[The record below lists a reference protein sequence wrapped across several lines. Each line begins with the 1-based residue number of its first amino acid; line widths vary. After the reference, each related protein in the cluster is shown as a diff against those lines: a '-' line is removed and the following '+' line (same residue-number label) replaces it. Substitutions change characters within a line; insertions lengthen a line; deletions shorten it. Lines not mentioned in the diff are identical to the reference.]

1 MEGIFTMS
9 KIKFTSNVEL
19 TIKIFETMLIVG
31 TTVLTLISPWVWI
44 YTGNDVLSYSVELS
58 LYEYNRPIGVIIIIA
73 GIISIV
79 TLWTKLSKI
88 ALATSAIQ
96 ILLILYEILDV
107 ANSGDYYCDIS
118 TIHVVIG
125 AISLVGMVL
134 LFINN
139 KNSKN

>member
-9 KIKFTSNVEL
+9 KIKFASNVEL
-19 TIKIFETMLIVG
+19 TIKIFETMLMVG

-58 LYEYNRPIGVIIIIA
+58 LFEYNRPIGIIIIIA

>member
-9 KIKFTSNVEL
+9 KIKFASNVEL
-19 TIKIFETMLIVG
+19 TIKIFETMLMVG

-58 LYEYNRPIGVIIIIA
+58 LFEYNRPIGIIIIIA

-134 LFINN
+134 LFIND

>member
-1 MEGIFTMS
+1 MS
-9 KIKFTSNVEL
+9 KIKFASNVEL
-19 TIKIFETMLIVG
+19 TIKIFETMLMVG

-58 LYEYNRPIGVIIIIA
+58 LFEYNRPIGIIIIIA

>member
-1 MEGIFTMS
+1 MS
-9 KIKFTSNVEL
+9 KIKFASNVEL
-19 TIKIFETMLIVG
+19 TIKIFETMLMIG

-58 LYEYNRPIGVIIIIA
+58 LFEYNRPIGIIIIIA

-125 AISLVGMVL
+125 VISLVGMVL
-134 LFINN
+134 LFIND

>member
-1 MEGIFTMS
+1 MS

-19 TIKIFETMLIVG
+19 TIKIFETMLMVG

-44 YTGNDVLSYSVELS
+44 YTGNDVLSYSVELC
-58 LYEYNRPIGVIIIIA
+58 LFEYSRPIGVIIIIA

-118 TIHVVIG
+118 TIHVVVG
-125 AISLVGMVL
+125 AISLVGMVV
-134 LFINN
+134 LFIND

>member
-1 MEGIFTMS
+1 MS
-9 KIKFTSNVEL
+9 KIKFVSNVEL
-19 TIKIFETMLIVG
+19 TIKIFETMLMVG
-31 TTVLTLISPWVWI
+31 ITVLTLISPWVWI

-58 LYEYNRPIGVIIIIA
+58 LFEYNRPIGIIIIIA

-134 LFINN
+134 LFIND

>member
-1 MEGIFTMS
+1 MS
-9 KIKFTSNVEL
+9 KIKFTGNVEL
-19 TIKIFETMLIVG
+19 TIKIFETMLLVG

-58 LYEYNRPIGVIIIIA
+58 LFEYSRPIGVIIIIA

-79 TLWTKLSKI
+79 TLWTKLTKI

-134 LFINN
+134 LFIND

>member
-9 KIKFTSNVEL
+9 KIKFTGNVEL
-19 TIKIFETMLIVG
+19 TIKIFETMLMVG

-58 LYEYNRPIGVIIIIA
+58 LFEYNRPIGIIIIIA

-134 LFINN
+134 LFIND

>member
-1 MEGIFTMS
+1 MS
-9 KIKFTSNVEL
+9 KIKFTGNVEL
-19 TIKIFETMLIVG
+19 TIKIFETMLMVG

-58 LYEYNRPIGVIIIIA
+58 LFEYNRPIGVIIIIA

-134 LFINN
+134 LFIND

>member
-1 MEGIFTMS
+1 MS
-9 KIKFTSNVEL
+9 KIKFTGNVEL
-19 TIKIFETMLIVG
+19 TIKIFETMLMVG

-58 LYEYNRPIGVIIIIA
+58 LFEYNRPIGIIIIIA

-134 LFINN
+134 LFIND

>member
-134 LFINN
+134 LFINT

>member
-1 MEGIFTMS
+1 MS

-134 LFINN
+134 LFIND

>member
-1 MEGIFTMS
+1 MS
-9 KIKFTSNVEL
+9 KIKFASNVEL
-19 TIKIFETMLIVG
+19 TIKIFETMLMVG

-58 LYEYNRPIGVIIIIA
+58 LFEYNRPIGIIIIIA

-134 LFINN
+134 LFIND

>member
-1 MEGIFTMS
+1 MS
-9 KIKFTSNVEL
+9 KIKFASNVEL
-19 TIKIFETMLIVG
+19 TIKIFETMLMIG

-58 LYEYNRPIGVIIIIA
+58 LFEYNRPIGIIIIIA

-134 LFINN
+134 LFIND

>member
-1 MEGIFTMS
+1 MS
-9 KIKFTSNVEL
+9 KIKFASNVEL

-58 LYEYNRPIGVIIIIA
+58 LFEYNRPIGIIIIIA

-134 LFINN
+134 LFIND

>member
-1 MEGIFTMS
+1 MS
-9 KIKFTSNVEL
+9 KKKFASNVEL
-19 TIKIFETMLIVG
+19 TIKIFETMLMVG

-44 YTGNDVLSYSVELS
+44 FIGNDVLSYSVELS
-58 LYEYNRPIGVIIIIA
+58 LFEYNRPIGIIIIIA

-118 TIHVVIG
+118 TIHVVVG

-134 LFINN
+134 LFIND

>member
-1 MEGIFTMS
+1 MS